1 MNLPIHVQ
9 SHIAADGT
17 LHIEGLHQIANQ
29 DVIVILTPQMGGS
42 GDTPFELEQYAASVT
57 GKTVA
62 DRIKA
67 ISQACASLPV
77 LDGRSVDGIL
87 GYDNHR

>member
-29 DVIVILTPQMGGS
+29 DVTVILTPQLGS
-42 GDTPFELEQYAASVT
+42 SEDKPFELEQYVASVT
-57 GKTVA
+57 GKFVA

-77 LDGRSVDGIL
+77 FG
-87 GYDNHR
+87 

>member
-29 DVIVILTPQMGGS
+29 DVIVILTPQMGDGE
-42 GDTPFELEQYAASVT
+42 DTSFELERYAASVT
-57 GKTVA
+57 GKSVA

-77 LDGRSVDGIL
+77 LDERSADDIL
-87 GYDNHR
+87 GYDNR